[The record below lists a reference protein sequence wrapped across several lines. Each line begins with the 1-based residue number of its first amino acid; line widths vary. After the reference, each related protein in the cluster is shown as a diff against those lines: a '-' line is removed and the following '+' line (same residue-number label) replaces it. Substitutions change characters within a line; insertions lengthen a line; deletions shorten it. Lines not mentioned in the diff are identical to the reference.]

1 MEIFPN
7 CVDRSERI
15 DQDLGLGMNH
25 ISFHSPTS
33 EQQLTLLQNIA
44 PQQLGNIDEKSKT

>member
-15 DQDLGLGMNH
+15 DQDLGLGMKSCIIPLTNNRATTNS
-25 ISFHSPTS
+25 ITKHS
-33 EQQLTLLQNIA
+33 